1 MRLRLPGGP
10 VFGYQRGMSLFTILL
25 AGDLAT
31 TDRLAAQVAG
41 TRVIAADGGMR
52 HARGLGVVP
61 EIWVGDFDSAPEE
74 LLEEWQG
81 VERQPYPRAKNA
93 TDGEIAVD
101 AALARGATSL
111 VIAGALGGERTDH
124 AVMHLLLALSLT
136 ERGIPTLLT
145 SGHEEARALL
155 ADPLAINLPK
165 GALFSILPF
174 SALSGLTILGARYPL
189 DMAEIGSGSSRTLSN
204 VAEGPVTIT
213 LQSGCAMVI
222 ARPADMTGG

>member
-1 MRLRLPGGP
+1 
-10 VFGYQRGMSLFTILL
+10 MSLFTLLL
-25 AGDLAT
+25 AGDLAI

-52 HARGLGVVP
+52 HAAALGLTP
-61 EIWVGDFDSAPEE
+61 ELWVGDFDSAPDA
-74 LLEEWQG
+74 LLSEWQG
-81 VERQPYPRAKNA
+81 IERQPYPRAKNA

-101 AALARGATSL
+101 TALARGATSL

-145 SGHEEARALL
+145 TGEEEARAHLGGQMQI
-155 ADPLAINLPK
+155 DLPK

-174 SALSGLTILGARYPL
+174 SALSGLTIEGARYPL
-189 DMAEIGSGSSRTLSN
+189 DRAEIEASSSRTVSN

-213 LQSGCAMVI
+213 LQSGRAMVI
-222 ARPADMTGG
+222 ARPADMSGG

>member
-1 MRLRLPGGP
+1 
-10 VFGYQRGMSLFTILL
+10 MSLFTLLL
-25 AGDLAT
+25 AGDLAI

-52 HARGLGVVP
+52 HAAALGLTP
-61 EIWVGDFDSAPEE
+61 ELWVGDFDSAPDT
-74 LLEEWQG
+74 LLDQWQG
-81 VERQPYPRAKNA
+81 IQRQPYPRAKNA

-101 AALARGATSL
+101 TALARGATSL

-145 SGHEEARALL
+145 TGEEEAQALL
-155 ADPLAINLPK
+155 GGTLQIDLPK

-174 SALSGLTILGARYPL
+174 SALYGLTIDGARYPL
-189 DMAEIGSGSSRTLSN
+189 DHAEIDAGSSRTVSN

-213 LQSGCAMVI
+213 LQSGRAMVI
-222 ARPADMTGG
+222 ARPADMSGG

>member
-1 MRLRLPGGP
+1 
-10 VFGYQRGMSLFTILL
+10 MSLFTILL
-25 AGDLAT
+25 AGDLAI

-52 HARGLGVVP
+52 HARALGLTP
-61 EIWVGDFDSAPEE
+61 ELWVGDFDSAPDA
-74 LLEEWQG
+74 LLDQWQG
-81 VERQPYPRAKNA
+81 IERQPYPRAKNA

-101 AALARGATSL
+101 TAIARGATSL

-145 SGHEEARALL
+145 TGEEEAQAHLGGQMQI
-155 ADPLAINLPK
+155 DLPK

-174 SALSGLTILGARYPL
+174 SALSGLTIEGARYPL
-189 DMAEIGSGSSRTLSN
+189 DRAEIDSGSSRTVSN

-213 LQSGCAMVI
+213 LQSGRAMVI
-222 ARPADMTGG
+222 ARPADMSGG

>member
-1 MRLRLPGGP
+1 
-10 VFGYQRGMSLFTILL
+10 MSLFTILL
-25 AGDLAT
+25 AGDLAI

-52 HARGLGVVP
+52 HAQALGVTP
-61 EIWVGDFDSAPEE
+61 ELWVGDFDSAPDAM
-74 LLEEWQG
+74 LDQWQG
-81 VERQPYPRAKNA
+81 IERQPYPRAKNA

-101 AALARGATSL
+101 TALARGATSL

-136 ERGIPTLLT
+136 ERGVPTLLT
-145 SGHEEARALL
+145 TGEEEAQALL
-155 ADPLAINLPK
+155 GGTLQIELPK

-174 SALSGLTILGARYPL
+174 SALSGLTIEGARYPL
-189 DMAEIGSGSSRTLSN
+189 DSAEIDSGSSRTVSN

-213 LQSGCAMVI
+213 LQSGRAMVI
-222 ARPADMTGG
+222 ARPADMSGG

>member
-1 MRLRLPGGP
+1 
-10 VFGYQRGMSLFTILL
+10 MSLFTILL
-25 AGDLAT
+25 AGDLAI

-41 TRVIAADGGMR
+41 SRVIAADGGMR
-52 HARGLGVVP
+52 HAGALGLTP
-61 EIWVGDFDSAPEE
+61 ELWVGDFDSAPQS
-74 LLEEWQG
+74 LLDGWKG

-111 VIAGALGGERTDH
+111 LVAGALGGERTDH

-136 ERGIPTLLT
+136 ERGIPILLT
-145 SGHEEARALL
+145 TGEEEARAHLGGAL
-155 ADPLAINLPK
+155 SIDLPK

-174 SALSGLTILGARYPL
+174 SALSGLTIEGARYPL
-189 DMAEIGSGSSRTLSN
+189 DRAEIASGSSRTVSN

-213 LQSGCAMVI
+213 LQSGRAMVI

>member
-1 MRLRLPGGP
+1 
-10 VFGYQRGMSLFTILL
+10 MSLFTILL
-25 AGDLAT
+25 AGDLAI

-41 TRVIAADGGMR
+41 SRVIAADGGMR
-52 HARGLGVVP
+52 HAGALGLTP
-61 EIWVGDFDSAPEE
+61 ELWVGDFDSAPQS
-74 LLEEWQG
+74 LLDAWKG

-111 VIAGALGGERTDH
+111 LVAGALGGQRTDH

-136 ERGIPTLLT
+136 ERGVPTLLT
-145 SGHEEARALL
+145 TGEEEARAHLGGAL
-155 ADPLAINLPK
+155 SIDLPK

-174 SALSGLTILGARYPL
+174 SALSGLTIEGARYPL
-189 DMAEIGSGSSRTLSN
+189 DRAEIDSGSSRTVSN

-213 LQSGCAMVI
+213 LQSGRAMVI

>member
-1 MRLRLPGGP
+1 
-10 VFGYQRGMSLFTILL
+10 MSLFTILL
-25 AGDLAT
+25 AGDLAI

-52 HARGLGVVP
+52 HAAALGLTP
-61 EIWVGDFDSAPEE
+61 ELWVGDFDSAPDT
-74 LLEEWQG
+74 LLDQWQG
-81 VERQPYPRAKNA
+81 IERQPYPRAKNA

-101 AALARGATSL
+101 TAIARGATSL

-145 SGHEEARALL
+145 TGEEEAQ
-155 ADPLAINLPK
+155 AILGGTLQFDLPK

-174 SALSGLTILGARYPL
+174 SALSGLTIDGARYPL
-189 DMAEIGSGSSRTLSN
+189 DHAEIDAGSSRTVSN

-213 LQSGCAMVI
+213 LQSGRAMVI
-222 ARPADMTGG
+222 ARPADMSGG